1 MYCRNCGAK
10 LDDLAVVCVKCGA
23 PKGQGFKHCMECG
36 SEVSPYRDTCD
47 NCGCSIVY
55 NALQDASSKSDPL
68 SIVALVLG
76 IASVVLVWKYDLFG
90 LGCGIAAIIIGKIA
104 TERSYSDKI
113 ANAAIKLG
121 IAGIS
126 VFGVLLFCGAA
137 LLGFLLAIF
146 S

>member
-76 IASVVLVWKYDLFG
+76 IASVVLVWKYGLFG
-90 LGCGIAAIIIGKIA
+90 LECGIAAIIIGKIA

-121 IAGIS
+121 IAGIILF
-126 VFGVLLFCGAA
+126 VVLLFCEAA
-137 LLGFLLAIF
+137 LLGFLLAIY